1 LAFFSPPAKTEVFL
15 HTTCNILSCEGLK
28 SKLISHLNLQAKG
41 ALFHPMNIDLSM
53 YNVRTDLA
61 LEAKEIA
68 TQAQPA
74 GVLPGIWS
82 ETDKA
87 EGITVTRMQI
97 QTEEGAQKIG
107 KMMGH
112 YVTLEVPELRQG
124 DTTLQDKVATSFAR
138 EFEAFLKRIGINEK
152 SSVLVVGLGNWN
164 VTPDALGPIVVE
176 NIMVTRHYFE
186 LMPDQISPGYR
197 PVSAVAPG
205 VLGTTGIE
213 SSDIVQGIVQR
224 SKPDL
229 VIAVD
234 ALAAK
239 SLDRVNTTIQIADTG
254 IHPGS
259 GIGNKRKGL
268 TQDILGVPCIA
279 IGVPTVVYAST
290 IVNNTMDMVFEHM
303 KKQTPN
309 IEPLFGVFGKM
320 EETER
325 LELMREVLNPLG
337 HDLLVTP
344 KEIDK
349 FMEDIANVIAS
360 GLNAALHEAVDKN
373 NVAAYTH

>member
-1 LAFFSPPAKTEVFL
+1 LSL
-15 HTTCNILSCEGLK
+15 YNI
-28 SKLISHLNLQAKG
+28 
-41 ALFHPMNIDLSM
+41 
-53 YNVRTDLA
+53 RTDLA

-68 TQAQPA
+68 TQGEGAPA
-74 GVLPGIWS
+74 IPGLWS
-82 ETDKA
+82 ETETN
-87 EGITVTRMQI
+87 EGITVTRMEIKDDQ
-97 QTEEGAQKIG
+97 AANRIG
-107 KMMGH
+107 KMVGH

-124 DTTLQDKVATSFAR
+124 DSDLQDRVATTLAK
-138 EFEAFLKRIGINEK
+138 EFEAFLKRIGISAK

-176 NIMVTRHYFE
+176 NVMVTRQFFE
-186 LMPDQISPGYR
+186 LMPDQVSPGYR

-213 SSDIVQGIVQR
+213 SSDIVQGIVEK
-224 SKPDL
+224 SKPEL
-229 VIAVD
+229 IIAVD

-268 TQDILGVPCIA
+268 TKDILGVPCIG

-290 IVNNTMDMVFEHM
+290 VVNNTMDLVFEHM
-303 KKQTPN
+303 KKHTDN
-309 IEPLFGVFGKM
+309 TDPLFGVFGKM
-320 EETER
+320 EDTER
-325 LELMREVLNPLG
+325 LQLVREVLNPLG

-349 FMEDIANVIAS
+349 FIEDIGNVIAS
-360 GLNAALHEAVDKN
+360 GLNAALHEAVDTD